1 MAEEGFKRKLTAIL
15 SADAVEYSRLMGD
28 DEEAT
33 VRTLKAYR
41 EVLGTLIQQHNGQ
54 VLDSPGDNLLAEFV
68 SVVDAVQCAVAVQKE
83 IKARNDELPENRR
96 MQFRIGINLGDV
108 IQEEDRIYGDGV
120 NIAARLEG
128 LAEPGG
134 ICISKTAFDHIESK
148 LPYGYDYLGDQTV
161 KNISKPVGAYR
172 VLMDPRV
179 TASGKPID
187 KKSPIK
193 QRRSLIVGIATA
205 VAVLI
210 AVGIWQFYSSRDS
223 IEPASIEKMAYDLP
237 QKPSIVV
244 LPFDNLSKDTEADFF
259 VDAISEN
266 IIATL
271 AKSPQ
276 LFVISR
282 NSAFAYKG
290 KTVKIAQ
297 VSEELGV
304 NYVMEGSVL
313 KSDDHIRITA
323 QLIDALKGDHIW
335 AETYDREFKDVLAVM
350 DEITLEIAKAL
361 SIELLSDS
369 IVGADLK
376 VHTKSLEAW
385 TLYIEAIHYFDQTTE
400 EGNVKSK
407 EILERVVEL
416 DPNYSMAWAF
426 LAWTHA
432 LGVRYG
438 WSPFKTESSFQKA
451 TKLAQKSI
459 ELDDS

>member
-1 MAEEGFKRKLTAIL
+1 
-15 SADAVEYSRLMGD
+15 
-28 DEEAT
+28 
-33 VRTLKAYR
+33 
-41 EVLGTLIQQHNGQ
+41 
-54 VLDSPGDNLLAEFV
+54 
-68 SVVDAVQCAVAVQKE
+68 
-83 IKARNDELPENRR
+83 
-96 MQFRIGINLGDV
+96 
-108 IQEEDRIYGDGV
+108 
-120 NIAARLEG
+120 
-128 LAEPGG
+128 
-134 ICISKTAFDHIESK
+134 
-148 LPYGYDYLGDQTV
+148 
-161 KNISKPVGAYR
+161 
-172 VLMDPRV
+172 
-179 TASGKPID
+179 
-187 KKSPIK
+187 
-193 QRRSLIVGIATA
+193 LIVGIAAA
-205 VAVLI
+205 VAAVI

-237 QKPSIVV
+237 KKPSIVV

-276 LFVISR
+276 LFVIAR

-313 KSDDHIRITA
+313 KSGDHIRITA

-369 IVGADLK
+369 MLGAEHK
-376 VHTKSLEAW
+376 THTKSLEAW
-385 TLYIEAIHYFDQTTE
+385 TLYTEAIHYFDRTTE

-407 EILERVVEL
+407 EILERVIEL
-416 DPNYSMAWAF
+416 DPNFSMAWAY
-426 LAWTHA
+426 LAWTRA

-438 WSPFKTESSFQKA
+438 WSPFKTESSFQEA
-451 TKLAQKSI
+451 TKLVQKSI
-459 ELDDS
+459 GLDDSNSLAYACLGDINLFQGNYDKARTLR